1 MYSLNEKNE
10 YIKSVQKLLSTVYK
24 NEHVPKNGIYEERT
38 KEFILR
44 FQREN
49 GLSDNGI
56 IDEETLKKLY
66 LKSKRRITDE
76 AYPFSENLKYRYY
89 DERMRKI
96 NEIIS
101 ELLNYYGKHHRLL
114 PIPYFS
120 EETLLS
126 VNELRKIYSLEDGEE
141 IDEKLY
147 GIMIKD
153 YNSLP

>member
-10 YIKSVQKLLSTVYK
+10 YIKSVQKLLSAVYK
-24 NEHVPKNGIYEERT
+24 NEHIPQNGIYEERT
-38 KEFILR
+38 REFILR

-49 GLSDNGI
+49 ELSDNGI
-56 IDEETLKKLY
+56 IDEKTLKLLY
-66 LKSKRRITDE
+66 LESKKRNRV
-76 AYPFSENLKYRYY
+76 YPFSKNLKYRYY
-89 DERMRKI
+89 DERMREL

-141 IDEKLY
+141 IDEELY

-153 YNSLP
+153 YNSLL

>member
-10 YIKSVQKLLSTVYK
+10 YIKSVQKLLSAVYK
-24 NEHVPKNGIYEERT
+24 NEHIPQNGIYEERT
-38 KEFILR
+38 REFILR

-49 GLSDNGI
+49 ELLDNGI
-56 IDEETLKKLY
+56 IDEKTLKLLY
-66 LKSKRRITDE
+66 LESKKRNKV
-76 AYPFSENLKYRYY
+76 YPFSKNLKYRYY
-89 DERMRKI
+89 DEHMREL

-126 VNELRKIYSLEDGEE
+126 INELRKIYSLEDGEE
-141 IDEKLY
+141 IDEELY

-153 YNSLP
+153 YNSLL

>member
-10 YIKSVQKLLSTVYK
+10 YIKSVQKLLSAVYK
-24 NEHVPKNGIYEERT
+24 NEHIPQNGIYEERT
-38 KEFILR
+38 REFILR

-49 GLSDNGI
+49 ELSDNGI
-56 IDEETLKKLY
+56 IDEKTLKLLY
-66 LKSKRRITDE
+66 LESKKRNKV
-76 AYPFSENLKYRYY
+76 YPFSKNLKYRYY
-89 DERMRKI
+89 DERMREI

-141 IDEKLY
+141 IDEELY

-153 YNSLP
+153 YNSLL

>member
-101 ELLNYYGKHHRLL
+101 ELLNY
-114 PIPYFS
+114 
-120 EETLLS
+120 
-126 VNELRKIYSLEDGEE
+126 
-141 IDEKLY
+141 
-147 GIMIKD
+147 
-153 YNSLP
+153 

>member
-10 YIKSVQKLLSTVYK
+10 YIKSVQKLLSAVYK
-24 NEHVPKNGIYEERT
+24 NEHIPQNGIYEERT
-38 KEFILR
+38 REFILR

-49 GLSDNGI
+49 ELSDNGI
-56 IDEETLKKLY
+56 IDEKTLKLLY
-66 LKSKRRITDE
+66 LESKKRNKV
-76 AYPFSENLKYRYY
+76 YPFSKNLKYRYY
-89 DERMRKI
+89 DERMREL

-141 IDEKLY
+141 IDEELY

-153 YNSLP
+153 YNSLL

>member
-10 YIKSVQKLLSTVYK
+10 YIKSVQKLLSAVYK
-24 NEHVPKNGIYEERT
+24 NEHIPQNGIYEERT
-38 KEFILR
+38 REFILR

-49 GLSDNGI
+49 ELSDNGI
-56 IDEETLKKLY
+56 IDEKTLKLLY
-66 LKSKRRITDE
+66 LESKKRNKV
-76 AYPFSENLKYRYY
+76 YPFSKNLKYRYY
-89 DERMRKI
+89 DERMREL

-126 VNELRKIYSLEDGEE
+126 INELRKIYSLEDGEE
-141 IDEKLY
+141 IDEELY

-153 YNSLP
+153 YNSLL